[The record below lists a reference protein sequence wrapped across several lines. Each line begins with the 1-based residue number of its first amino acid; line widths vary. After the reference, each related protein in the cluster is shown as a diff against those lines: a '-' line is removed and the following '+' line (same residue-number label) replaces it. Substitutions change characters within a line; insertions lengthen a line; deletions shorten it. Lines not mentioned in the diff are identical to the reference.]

1 MPEKEGAEEKSTK
14 SVVNKKQKLGEEG
27 YDIAR
32 DMGIVRPSKDK
43 KDATTMT
50 PSKEM
55 RKTQKVNKGPSAL
68 EIVKKKYEG
77 QIMDVKKEKLDLTKV
92 AEAFGGYIVEK
103 KEKKIGS
110 VKPGEK
116 EATKNL
122 IRTQADKPKLSPAGQ
137 KRLTKISN
145 PTKITDQNFERLKKR
160 VSGEISADADDLNT
174 VANRTK
180 SGSQPRIETGTY
192 NYSKNKPQITGDV
205 PSGQGNILTGKEDPL
220 KTKRKSG
227 GGRPRGSRTK
237 IKTTP
242 GQQRIDLG
250 DYGRKAR
257 KRTPDPER
265 LRRIKKK
272 INIKEPTYVS
282 PKTGKKLPVKLGR
295 NLKNIGATTTKSVQ
309 TALKQGAKTT
319 AKTALKKGAV
329 KGTGKLLAKRIPGVG
344 AAIAGA
350 ETFGRAASG
359 DYVGAAISGA
369 ETIANLIPGVQQTL
383 GTGLAAYGMARDIR
397 KASTITNVAKKGIQ
411 GAKAARGRKGF
422 AAFMKPAR
430 KIKKSYA
437 KMPADAT
444 ELGKKV
450 RGKTTTGRRIRAAL
464 FGQEFLPG
472 GGIASRTTKALTGAA
487 KKAGGGSGVVGRRS
501 AGGFTAS

>member
-1 MPEKEGAEEKSTK
+1 MPEKEGAEEKTTK
-14 SVVNKKQKLGEEG
+14 SVVNKKQKQMMGEEG
-27 YDIAR
+27 YDHLR
-32 DMGIVRPSKDK
+32 DMGRIRKNKKK
-43 KDATTMT
+43 KDATSYP
-50 PSKEM
+50 PSDEVK
-55 RKTQKVNKGPSAL
+55 KTQKKNKGPSAL

-77 QIMDVKKEKLDLTKV
+77 QIMDVKKEELDLTKV

-329 KGTGKLLAKRIPGVG
+329 KGTGKLLAKRIPGV
-344 AAIAGA
+344 
-350 ETFGRAASG
+350 
-359 DYVGAAISGA
+359 
-369 ETIANLIPGVQQTL
+369 QQTI
-383 GTGLAAYGMARDIR
+383 GTGLAGLGMARDIR